1 MQFKQW
7 SIDSEKIEQ
16 IIKQSGLA
24 MQILRTNIE
33 DDIAS
38 LVSLEETHINQL
50 IETFTE
56 TNQLSEPE
64 TLKRWLEDRDWS
76 EQDLRLHV
84 CKPEALKRFSE
95 QKFGPGLEEYFL
107 SQKHKLDV
115 VLYSLLRVRDPGL
128 ALELWIQISEGEIR
142 LEDAAAQHSDGPEA
156 NSRGLIGPM
165 ALGDLQPELAERL
178 RHLQPGDLRPPE
190 ALGPWILLLR
200 LEQLTPARLDDTM
213 RQRLLREQ
221 MDAWLETRC
230 KAVLNGEEPDELH
243 YDLDP

>member
-7 SIDSEKIEQ
+7 RVDHESIEQ
-16 IIKQSGLA
+16 VIKRSQLA
-24 MQILRTNIE
+24 TQLLRTTIE
-33 DDIAS
+33 DNITS
-38 LVSLEETHINQL
+38 LVSLEDSRVNQL
-50 IETFTE
+50 VEAFIEA
-56 TNQLSEPE
+56 NHLSDPE
-64 TLKRWLEDRDWS
+64 TLKYWLEERDWT
-76 EQDLRLHV
+76 EDDLRLHV
-84 CKPEALKRFSE
+84 SRPEALKKFSE

-107 SQKHKLDV
+107 SQKHKLDI

-156 NSRGLIGPM
+156 NSRGLLGPM

-178 RHLQPGDLRPPE
+178 RHLQPGELRPPE

-200 LEQLTPARLDDTM
+200 LEQLTPARLDDSM

-221 MDAWLETRC
+221 MDAWIEARC
-230 KAVLNGEEPDELH
+230 NAVLNGEEPDELH